1 MENLVIYKNELGV
14 RLTELEG
21 LKMEKIVLTY
31 KSAKAV
37 HLFGKPYLI
46 RTYTA
51 KGISV
56 SVIKTNNDTLK
67 IYKVKI

>member
-1 MENLVIYKNELGV
+1 V
-14 RLTELEG
+14 
-21 LKMEKIVLTY
+21 Y

-56 SVIKTNNDTLK
+56 SVINTNNDTPK